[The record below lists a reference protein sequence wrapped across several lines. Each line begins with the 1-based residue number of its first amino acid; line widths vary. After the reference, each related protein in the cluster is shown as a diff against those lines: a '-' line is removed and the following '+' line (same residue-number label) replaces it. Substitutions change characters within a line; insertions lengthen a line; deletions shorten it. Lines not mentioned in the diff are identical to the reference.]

1 MRGLVFF
8 VMTLSL
14 ALAMEMSDLEEGLSE
29 LNARDIK
36 EIIHEKAEIIGDL
49 VTKQIE
55 INNVTKCIFNHETRV
70 LNCHGFTGEV
80 ECPTVF
86 ETTGDLESRVFGLGI
101 IPELVNA
108 KVDQVR
114 FWLYPR
120 SLDNVSYGNH
130 TVTVDGAVRDIV
142 LYFGAKFVEY
152 GLRVPDL
159 KCYQRLVGLIRG
171 SSTGRIV
178 NLESDLPVK
187 PVVSLIGEVLILD
200 KEVSKR
206 WLWGYGW
213 GLNNGWGWSGL
224 GYGYP
229 YGLYGR

>member
-1 MRGLVFF
+1 M
-8 VMTLSL
+8 
-14 ALAMEMSDLEEGLSE
+14 
-29 LNARDIK
+29 
-36 EIIHEKAEIIGDL
+36 
-49 VTKQIE
+49 
-55 INNVTKCIFNHETRV
+55 
-70 LNCHGFTGEV
+70 
-80 ECPTVF
+80 
-86 ETTGDLESRVFGLGI
+86 
-101 IPELVNA
+101 
-108 KVDQVR
+108 
-114 FWLYPR
+114 
-120 SLDNVSYGNH
+120 
-130 TVTVDGAVRDIV
+130 
-142 LYFGAKFVEY
+142 
-152 GLRVPDL
+152 RVPDL